1 MLVPDQDVLVEHFG
15 RLDFI
20 LIVMES
26 YCRILNRGRICLH
39 LHFRKIAPWK
49 RYL

>member
-1 MLVPDQDVLVEHFG
+1 MLVPDRDMLVEHFG

-20 LIVMES
+20 LIVMER
-26 YCRILNRGRICLH
+26 YWRILSSGKICLH
-39 LHFRKIAPWK
+39 LHFRKIVPWK